1 MADQTK
7 ELGGG
12 FSFFA
17 AWMLLHEKADDWL
30 RDALRRA
37 NEAPEE
43 SRRDYQ
49 RFLIGVDREK
59 EALKGIFSE
68 AITCELKHLGFIHES
83 DEEKLSEEVSELR
96 ERIRALET
104 KLERIKG
111 DR

>member
-1 MADQTK
+1 MAEQEK
-7 ELGGG
+7 SEVGG

-37 NEAPEE
+37 NETPEE

-49 RFLIGVDREK
+49 RFLLGVDREK

-68 AITCELKHLGFIHES
+68 AFTYELKHLGFIHAS
-83 DEEKLSEEVSELR
+83 DDRQLSEEVSELR
-96 ERIRALET
+96 ERMRALET
-104 KLERIKG
+104 QLEKLKEAR
-111 DR
+111 